1 MTLIAIG
8 CDHGGYTLKEKIKDY
23 YRSLEF
29 KDFGTESED
38 SVDYPDFAF
47 SVAKSVAK
55 GECEKG
61 ILICKTGIGMSIAAN
76 KVKGI
81 RCALCYN
88 TATAILAK
96 KHNNANII
104 AIGADQLDFEEVKSI
119 IESWLNEEF
128 MGKQH
133 ERRINKISKFEEE
146 SMR

>member
-8 CDHGGYTLKEKIKDY
+8 CDHGGYTLKEKIKSY
-23 YRSLEF
+23 YNNIEF
-29 KDFGTESED
+29 KDFGTMSED

-47 SVAKSVAK
+47 AVAESVAK
-55 GECEKG
+55 GECEAG

-96 KHNNANII
+96 KHNDANII

-119 IESWLNEEF
+119 IESWHNEEF
-128 MGKQH
+128 MGEQH
-133 ERRINKISKFEEE
+133 KRRIDKISKYENE

>member
-8 CDHGGYTLKEKIKDY
+8 CDHGGYTLKEKIKSY
-23 YRSLEF
+23 YSNIEF
-29 KDFGTESED
+29 KDFGTMSED

-47 SVAKSVAK
+47 AVAESVAK
-55 GECEKG
+55 GECEDG

-96 KHNNANII
+96 KHNDANII

-119 IESWLNEEF
+119 IESWHNEEF
-128 MGKQH
+128 MGEQH
-133 ERRINKISKFEEE
+133 KRRIDKISKYENE